1 MRKGKGQQRIGP
13 IREQWHGGLSGRGK
27 NITTAKADLADKIDA
42 ALEGSYTPILVH
54 VADSPLSALVWRD
67 LHGWQYTII
76 GLSEMPSG
84 ERVSMMNGSTSEGP
98 DATVKQVEDAAR
110 RHLAQCI
117 LEFNGKR
124 RTGMEVLT
132 NDVDMLIHERYVI
145 LQWVYR
151 VWYKSGLDMDAAMDK
166 AFLRQFPD
174 GVDLVWSEDKA
185 TAKIVQAPLPLQR
198 RYQVAV

>member
-1 MRKGKGQQRIGP
+1 MYNKGKGRTKTDKIV
-13 IREQWHGGLSGRGK
+13 EVWHGGLTAHGR
-27 NITTAKADLADKIDA
+27 NVTTAKANLAEKIDN

-54 VADSPLSALVWRD
+54 MADSPLAALVWRD
-67 LHGWQYTII
+67 LHGWQYTIT

-117 LEFNGKR
+117 LEFKGER
-124 RTGMEVLT
+124 RTGMEVLA
-132 NDVDMLIHERYVI
+132 NDVDRLIHERYVI

-151 VWYKSGLDMDAAMDK
+151 VWYKSGLDREAAMDK

-174 GVDLVWSEDKA
+174 GVGLAWSEDKA
-185 TAKIVQAPLPLQR
+185 TVQVVELVIV
-198 RYQVAV
+198 V